1 MPFPNSNFQNDQD
14 SVTRKGI
21 IVLSIFLV
29 ILIGFFIWYNY
40 RLSDTTS
47 GTSKGGFFSNLFSK
61 DTDNTT
67 IPLDDVDGDGLNN
80 QEEKTINSTDNNID
94 SDSDGLTDGEEAKVY
109 QTKPLEADSD
119 GDSVIDGEEIKN
131 RTNPLDP
138 SPKAP
143 WPPTPTNLS
152 PNK

>member
-21 IVLSIFLV
+21 IVLSLFLI

-40 RLSDTTS
+40 RISDTTS
-47 GTSKGGFFSNLFSK
+47 NSNKGGFFSNLFSR
-61 DTDNTT
+61 DTDNN
-67 IPLDDVDGDGLNN
+67 IPLDDVDGDGLSN
-80 QEEKTINSTDNNID
+80 QEEKKLNSVDTNID
-94 SDSDGLTDGEEAKVY
+94 SDSDGLTDGEETKVY

-119 GDSVIDGEEIKN
+119 GDSVNDGDEIKN

-138 SPKAP
+138 SPNAS